1 MVHSGPRSRPWV
13 CSRGPLW
20 ALLMGISKESCQNI
34 AVEERKGGGRG
45 GWFEVGPGWR
55 RNRDGENLSPRDH
68 CAATPETCCGRS
80 DTGMGGHP
88 NLTQGLRPVGSLCR
102 T

>member
-20 ALLMGISKESCQNI
+20 ALLMDISKESCQNI

-68 CAATPETCCGRS
+68 CAATPETCCERS

-88 NLTQGLRPVGSLCR
+88 NLTQGLRPIGSLCR